1 VNTDFHFVPQ
11 ISPFI
16 PAPSIRHKAFHFIPK
31 SFTVLLNR
39 CNITASDFYS
49 LTFKNKKMKNI
60 MIIGS
65 LVVLGATGIILGLS
79 DYHVADAG
87 DFALGYFSAGQF
99 SAGVFSA
106 GIFSIGIFSAGIFS
120 VGIFSISIFNV
131 GLFALGFFILGWK
144 KKYAKV
150 QMVKEETE

>member
-1 VNTDFHFVPQ
+1 M
-11 ISPFI
+11 
-16 PAPSIRHKAFHFIPK
+16 
-31 SFTVLLNR
+31 
-39 CNITASDFYS
+39 
-49 LTFKNKKMKNI
+49 KMKNV
-60 MIIGS
+60 IIIAA

-79 DYHVADAG
+79 GYNVADAG

-131 GLFALGFFILGWK
+131 GLFALGFFIVGWK

-150 QMVKEETE
+150 RVAEEAENE